1 MTLTSN
7 DHSAPL
13 TGRVW
18 RLDPESSSVE
28 FRVPSYWGLATVHG
42 RFKRFHGSLRTD
54 GRIEMT
60 IDAASLRTGNP
71 LRDRHLRSAHF
82 FDTDH
87 HPHVSFRSTGLERKP
102 DGGWR
107 LHGQLLAAG
116 HQLALDLTPTVDV
129 AEDRIAIQVQTR
141 VDQRR
146 LGMTYTRFG
155 IRTPATLTVHAYLR
169 LEGGRNDPDAGELLP
184 VT

>member
-1 MTLTSN
+1 MTRTSN

-13 TGRVW
+13 TGPAW
-18 RLDPESSSVE
+18 RLDPERSSAE

-42 RFKRFHGSLRTD
+42 RFERFHGSLGTD
-54 GRIEMT
+54 GRIEVT

-71 LRDRHLRSAHF
+71 LRDRHLRSADF

-87 HPHVSFRSTGLERKP
+87 HPRVSFRSTGLERTP

-116 HQLALDLTPTVDV
+116 HQLALDLMPTVDV
-129 AEDRIAIQVQTR
+129 AEDHLEIRVQTR

-169 LEGGRNDPDAGELLP
+169 LDSGRNDPDAGELVP